1 MLCIMVRASQHGRS
15 VNIDTSV
22 NVFKDEWN
30 DTDGVVVNN
39 PNAKSLN
46 KYIRQTLYDLESL
59 EFDSDMSIS
68 LSKLKVLRKQ
78 GRNA

>member
-1 MLCIMVRASQHGRS
+1 MLAIYVNASQHGRS

-30 DTDGVVVNN
+30 DSDGVVVNN

-68 LSKLKVLRKQ
+68 LPNSRSLMRT
-78 GRNA
+78 RP